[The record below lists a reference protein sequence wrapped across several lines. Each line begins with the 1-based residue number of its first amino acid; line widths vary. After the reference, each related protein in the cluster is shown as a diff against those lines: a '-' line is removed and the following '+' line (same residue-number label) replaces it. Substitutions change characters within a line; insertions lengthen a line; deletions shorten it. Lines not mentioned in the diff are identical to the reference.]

1 MTWQWYLLCAKGIRH
16 VYVASFI
23 YFFFSLM
30 FATILR
36 LGYGFPHF
44 TQGYVTH
51 SRSCTLSS
59 GWEGIWTQVCLNT
72 VWRVA
77 SGLKQKHHLS
87 PYAPAPPP
95 TALSLPRSLQR
106 QCPLSPGVSTWPK
119 KAWAKG
125 DSGVTGVGVWR
136 GGNLAFQ
143 CQKLG

>member
-16 VYVASFI
+16 IYVASFI

-51 SRSCTLSS
+51 SRSCTSS

-72 VWRVA
+72 VWQVA

-87 PYAPAPPP
+87 PYALAPPP
-95 TALSLPRSLQR
+95 KVLSLPRSLQR

-136 GGNLAFQ
+136 GGNLAFL